1 MTDPMTPERRA
12 ELRRVWLAPPGD
24 QYSVCIHAREL
35 LALLDAADE
44 CDRLADA
51 LDKDPTR
58 PEPVDLSDELD
69 DLADCTKLFAEAMLK
84 MKEASEA
91 VARRSVARL
100 PREWTDVDFEDPDHI
115 WLNAFKCIRP
125 TGEFAAEVG
134 RSVIAR
140 AMQAHPKR
148 VALTVNAS

>member
-1 MTDPMTPERRA
+1 MITIDPTRLTWDGRTPTGT
-12 ELRRVWLAPPGD
+12 ELRTWLESLPG
-24 QYSVCIHAREL
+24 SEFATGL
-35 LALLDAADE
+35 LT
-44 CDRLADA
+44 LADA
-51 LDKDPTR
+51 LDREPAR
-58 PEPVDLSDELD
+58 PEPVDLSGELD

-84 MKEASEA
+84 MKEASDS
-91 VARRSVARL
+91 VARKSVKRL

-125 TGEFAAEVG
+125 TDEFAAEVG
-134 RSVIAR
+134 RAVIAR

>member
-1 MTDPMTPERRA
+1 MPDPITPERRA

-44 CDRLADA
+44 RDRLADA
-51 LDKDPTR
+51 LDQDPTR

-69 DLADCTKLFAEAMLK
+69 DLADCAKLFAEAMLK

-91 VARRSVARL
+91 VARRSVAPSHRGWPAVEIDECYGPL
-100 PREWTDVDFEDPDHI
+100 T
-115 WLNAFKCIRP
+115 
-125 TGEFAAEVG
+125 FAPPA
-134 RSVIAR
+134 RIAR
-140 AMQAHPKR
+140 GTTTKEGSHG
-148 VALTVNAS
+148 